1 MDEFED
7 IIGYEGLYC
16 INKNG
21 IVMNKKT
28 KKHLKHSVNS
38 KNYIVLT
45 LFKNTKSQKF
55 KLHRLLALQFIENPN
70 NYDTIDHIDRNT
82 LNNKLDN
89 LRWITKSGNNRNCF
103 KPKKSSQFRGVWF
116 HKNRKSPKKWRSHIR
131 INNKKIILGYFETEI
146 EASECYEKKYNEIM
160 ETFN

>member
-21 IVMNKKT
+21 FVMNKKT
-28 KKHLKHSVNS
+28 KKYLKHTVNS
-38 KNYIVLT
+38 KNYIVIT
-45 LFKNTKSQKF
+45 LCKNKKSQKF

-70 NYDTIDHIDRNT
+70 NYDIIDHIDRNT

-89 LRWITKSGNNRNCF
+89 LRWITKSGNNRNSTRQ
-103 KPKKSSQFRGVWF
+103 KKSSQFIGVWYN
-116 HKNRKSPKKWRSHIR
+116 KNRKSTKKWRSSIT
-131 INNKKIILGYFETEI
+131 IDKKKIILGHFETEI
-146 EASECYEKKYNEIM
+146 EASECYKKKYNEIM